1 MGPIGSKILL
11 YAIIAAV
18 VFFTFLGVKRV
29 FTVFFVGGSCCSN
42 GKGLAKKGGRCC
54 CSKEED
60 RAD

>member
-1 MGPIGSKILL
+1 MGHIGSQILL

-42 GKGLAKKGGRCC
+42 GKGLVKKGGKCACGR
-54 CSKEED
+54 KEGK
-60 RAD
+60 AD